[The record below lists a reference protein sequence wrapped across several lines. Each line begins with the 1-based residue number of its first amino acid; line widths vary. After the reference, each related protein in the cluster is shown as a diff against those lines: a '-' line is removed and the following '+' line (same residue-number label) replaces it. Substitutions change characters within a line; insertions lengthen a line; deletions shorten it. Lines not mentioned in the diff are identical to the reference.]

1 MPAQLTG
8 NGVTVPW
15 FSSELGDVEP
25 SKPAV
30 QSAQG
35 EEVAA
40 VRSADGCACYAGAST
55 SWR

>member
-35 EEVAA
+35 EEG
-40 VRSADGCACYAGAST
+40 VRF
-55 SWR
+55 